1 MRKNKSEKKKKKKI
15 AIVLIIVAV
24 LLLAF
29 GTYKITHKGKS
40 EPVGEVKKEDEIQTK
55 EFIYTLY
62 DNKSDLYKEYFKKLK
77 EELTKD
83 QINEEEYAKIISEL
97 FAIDFYSLE
106 DKRTSTDVGG
116 LDFIYEDMKDNFVLK
131 ATDTIYK
138 YVESNVYGDRK
149 QELPKVKAVEIKSA
163 EKKLVNIKDVKDENG
178 YVIVVK
184 IDYEKTSKF
193 PKEITLS
200 LVHKDT
206 KLYILEVK

>member
-29 GTYKITHKGKS
+29 GAYKITHKGKS
-40 EPVGEVKKEDEIQTK
+40 EPVNEVKKEDEIQTK

>member
-1 MRKNKSEKKKKKKI
+1 
-15 AIVLIIVAV
+15 
-24 LLLAF
+24 
-29 GTYKITHKGKS
+29 
-40 EPVGEVKKEDEIQTK
+40 
-55 EFIYTLY
+55 
-62 DNKSDLYKEYFKKLK
+62 
-77 EELTKD
+77 
-83 QINEEEYAKIISEL
+83 
-97 FAIDFYSLE
+97 
-106 DKRTSTDVGG
+106 
-116 LDFIYEDMKDNFVLK
+116 MKDNFVLK

-178 YVIVVK
+178 YVVVVK